1 MRGLEPVTKR
11 ENWVIAIYVGGKF
24 RLEFSNREFAALWN
38 SLGLRLAWS
47 GEIDGRLIETQIDS
61 LDRGVVREFTGRY
74 VASSVLLENALG
86 KKKDTAIANLRAVCR
101 EAILAEENVTWK

>member
-1 MRGLEPVTKR
+1 
-11 ENWVIAIYVGGKF
+11 VIKICVGGNF

-38 SLGLRLAWS
+38 SLGLRLTWS

-61 LDRGVVREFTGRY
+61 LDRGMVREFTGKY
-74 VASSVLLENALG
+74 VASSVILENALG
-86 KKKDTAIANLRAVCR
+86 KKKDTAIMNLRAVCK